1 MLQRFALSKVYY
13 AARFTMPQHIMKMF
27 ENAIWSF
34 VWQERQPLVKR
45 GVCIALRDFEGLDV
59 PHLPSRIN
67 AIQIQSLKRLFT
79 ANVYMDWM
87 NYPFYWFRNIGG
99 LYR

>member
-1 MLQRFALSKVYY
+1 
-13 AARFTMPQHIMKMF
+13 MKMF

-34 VWQERQPLVKR
+34 VWQKRRPLVKR
-45 GVCIALRDFEGLDV
+45 GLCIASRDFGELDV

-79 ANVYMDWM
+79 ANVCTDWM
-87 NYPFYWFRNIGG
+87 NYALYWFQNIGVYTG
-99 LYR
+99 